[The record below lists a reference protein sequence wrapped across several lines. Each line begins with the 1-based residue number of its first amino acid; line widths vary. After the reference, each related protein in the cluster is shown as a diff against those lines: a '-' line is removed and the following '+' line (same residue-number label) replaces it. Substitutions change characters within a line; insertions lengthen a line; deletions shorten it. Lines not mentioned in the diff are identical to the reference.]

1 MIISHKH
8 KFIFIKT
15 KKTAGTS
22 IEILLSKYCG
32 EDDIITPISPE
43 DELIRKELQYRTAQN
58 YLIEKNGYTHKL
70 YNHMSAEEI
79 IKIVGKKL
87 WEEYYTFCFER
98 NPWEKAISFYYF
110 KSINTEKE
118 SFSQFIRSSL
128 FKKLS
133 FGEDRLYLVNNKI
146 GVDKIYL
153 YEDLNNALKDIL
165 THLKIHDSIELPNAK
180 TKFRKDKRSYRD
192 ILAKNDI
199 DYINSKFNDEIEM
212 FYPKEKSQ

>member
-32 EDDIITPISPE
+32 EDDIITPISDE
-43 DELIRKELQYRTAQN
+43 DELIRKKLKHRTAQN
-58 YLIEKNGYTHKL
+58 YLIEKDGKTIEL

-79 IKIVGKKL
+79 LNIIGKKI

-98 NPWEKAISFYYF
+98 NPWEKAISFYYY
-110 KSINTEKE
+110 KSINVHKE
-118 SFSQFIRSSL
+118 SFSQFIRSDL
-128 FKKLS
+128 FEKLS
-133 FGEDRLYLVNNKI
+133 FGKNRLYLIDNKI
-146 GVDKIYL
+146 AVNKIYL
-153 YEDLNNALKDIL
+153 YEELDNSLKDIL
-165 THLKIHDSIELPNAK
+165 AKLHIHDTIELPHAK

-192 ILAKNDI
+192 ILSEKDI
-199 DYINSKFNDEIEM
+199 IYINLKFKNEIEM
-212 FYPKEKSQ
+212 FYSIQGES